1 MLIQD
6 PIKAYQTVEQDLL
19 VEGADPH
26 SLVQI
31 LFAEFLVNIEL
42 TIAAIERSDLAAKS
56 AHITK
61 SMMAC
66 HLLAS
71 SLDYD
76 KGGEVAVSLGEI
88 YEWSRRKLLDASI
101 KNSVTSL
108 QEVHQIIGDISSAW
122 NMISAKAA

>member
-31 LFAEFLVNIEL
+31 LFSEFLVSIEL

-56 AHITK
+56 KHITK

-66 HLLAS
+66 HLLAT

-88 YEWSRRKLLDASI
+88 YEWSRRKLLEASVQ
-101 KNSVTSL
+101 NSISAL
-108 QEVHQIIGDISSAW
+108 QEVHKIIEDISGAW